1 MTKSIELKRDDARSH
16 PFDTT
21 APSIS
26 RRALDRV
33 DLLSGDYWGELRT
46 FLWVAEA
53 GSLSRAAELL
63 GQAMRR
69 SAAKSAGCRIRW
81 APSSSS

>member
-1 MTKSIELKRDDARSH
+1 MTKSLDLKRDDARSH

-26 RRALDRV
+26 RRALDHV

-46 FLWVAEA
+46 FL
-53 GSLSRAAELL
+53 GSRKPAA
-63 GQAMRR
+63 
-69 SAAKSAGCRIRW
+69 
-81 APSSSS
+81 